1 MCRRRR
7 RDAPHHDYGCNASV
21 NSRISSVNST
31 TRSSG
36 EDILSSAVSPA
47 IRFQEYRI
55 QNTEYRIQNT
65 EYRIQNTRQV
75 VVQLRHTIRNKEMSE
90 GTQDAESE

>member
-55 QNTEYRIQNT
+55 QNT
-65 EYRIQNTRQV
+65 RQV

>member
-65 EYRIQNTRQV
+65 RQV